1 MEKGE
6 KNKLNQLAVFRIFS
20 SIVTNFN
27 FSRSLINNTSTL
39 FKATQI
45 LGEIFSSLSGE
56 NVSGPEKLHYA

>member
-20 SIVTNFN
+20 SIVTDFN

-45 LGEIFSSLSGE
+45 LGEILSSLSGE